1 MNKRKF
7 LTIILDLIFPIVFNL
22 VFFLL
27 LKDNQEPSVWIA
39 YAFIH
44 LAYVLMIST
53 PLLVPKSKNTHV
65 FKETSFLISFIGFI
79 AILFMGLIIILLKP
93 SNYLFSLIPL
103 IIIFSIE
110 ILIYVI
116 NMIGN
121 IETAKIDQKKKEE
134 RDFINQL
141 LTNLKLVNHNDKKI
155 NKLLNGLIDK
165 IDHSPS
171 RSDVSI
177 FELENKIL
185 SSSKNLIS
193 ANLDERQAEIVIQEI
208 INMIDQRNNALS
220 MLN

>member
-1 MNKRKF
+1 
-7 LTIILDLIFPIVFNL
+7 
-22 VFFLL
+22 
-27 LKDNQEPSVWIA
+27 
-39 YAFIH
+39 
-44 LAYVLMIST
+44 
-53 PLLVPKSKNTHV
+53 
-65 FKETSFLISFIGFI
+65 
-79 AILFMGLIIILLKP
+79 MGLIIILLKP

-171 RSDVSI
+171 RSDVSL

-185 SSSKNLIS
+185 SSSKKFNF
-193 ANLDERQAEIVIQEI
+193 
-208 INMIDQRNNALS
+208 
-220 MLN
+220 